1 MRPQMMKI
9 FENMRNDNAL
19 SIQSA
24 KTSGLKVVGLFCAYA
39 PQELAL
45 AAGAIPVSLC
55 GTRHEPIAAAE
66 KVLPRNL
73 CPLIKSSFGFAL
85 TDTRPYSGR
94 QTVVAETTC
103 DGKKRCLS
111 SSGKSS
117 RCM

>member
-1 MRPQMMKI
+1 MRPQIMKI

-24 KTSGLKVVGLFCAYA
+24 KKNGLKVVGMFCAYA
-39 PQELAL
+39 PQELVL

-85 TDTRPYSGR
+85 TDTCPYFRASFHHCGNDLRR
-94 QTVVAETTC
+94 Q
-103 DGKKRCLS
+103 KKNV
-111 SSGKSS
+111 
-117 RCM
+117 